1 MPILHRQTKPS
12 SSGDGSDRSVSV
24 SSSRSKSFDSS
35 EDLSHSSSV
44 STPEFEMKQS
54 GTGSFSSTRSS
65 IPDSPLLSSPASEYS
80 VKVLG
85 VLDNIEGQGDGPL
98 EVINAI
104 DIAQSEEKIPFLAI
118 GDDVFVSISMNG
130 FQVTDNNQRDVL
142 KRLPL
147 HSIERMVT
155 YDDGIHGNT
164 ILAVKTATDQHR
176 YSVHAY
182 QCTNAFLGQKITR
195 CFSHV
200 LASVMSSSPMVTDES
215 GEDDESS

>member
-1 MPILHRQTKPS
+1 MPIFHRQTKPS

-104 DIAQSEEKIPFLAI
+104 DIAQSEEKIPFFAI
-118 GDDVFVSISMNG
+118 GEDVFVSISMNG
-130 FQVTDNNQRDVL
+130 FQVTDNNQR
-142 KRLPL
+142 
-147 HSIERMVT
+147 
-155 YDDGIHGNT
+155 
-164 ILAVKTATDQHR
+164 
-176 YSVHAY
+176 
-182 QCTNAFLGQKITR
+182 FLGQKITR

-200 LASVMSSSPMVTDES
+200 LASVLSSSPMVTDES